1 MLHILLT
8 LLKILGWVL
17 LAVLGLIL
25 LITLIVLFV
34 PVRYSGRAV
43 RETGWPEAEV
53 SAGWLLSLIRVE
65 AAFRDR
71 KLSVRGQIL
80 WKTFGKSAEAEP
92 AEEKSAS
99 EPEEAPREARE
110 VPPKPEEIKPEAPAR
125 TQNPPGK
132 KAEKNPDKKPDKTN
146 KKTDQKTEKKAP
158 APSLDERLQG
168 LTEKLVT
175 RIYDLLD
182 KAAGMMDQ
190 GEAAVR
196 KAENKIDHIKRKAE
210 PFTSAASMQY
220 YRRAVSRLLSA
231 LRHYMP
237 RRLEG
242 YLRFGTGSADTTGEL
257 TGLAYLLLPAG
268 NGRFEICP
276 DFYESAFACDA
287 GLSGRVRLC
296 HAAAFLVKM
305 LFDRHT
311 WRLLR
316 QLRGKR
322 KGERHG

>member
-17 LAVLGLIL
+17 LVVLGLIL
-25 LITLIVLFV
+25 LITLIVLFA

-53 SAGWLLSLIRVE
+53 SAGWLFSLIRVE

-71 KLSVRGQIL
+71 KLSVKGRIL
-80 WKTFGKSAEAEP
+80 WKSFGKSAETGN
-92 AEEKSAS
+92 EESSPEA
-99 EPEEAPREARE
+99 EEAPVIQVEE
-110 VPPKPEEIKPEAPAR
+110 ITPEPPAPPEEIKPEPQTPA
-125 TQNPPGK
+125 QKPPEKKPGK
-132 KAEKNPDKKPDKTN
+132 KPDKKPEKKPDK
-146 KKTDQKTEKKAP
+146 KPEKKAP
-158 APSLDERLQG
+158 AQSLNERLSG
-168 LTEKLVT
+168 LTETLVS

-182 KAAGMMDQ
+182 KAAGVLDQ
-190 GEAAVR
+190 GEEAVW
-196 KAENKIDHIKRKAE
+196 KAEKKIDDIKRKAE

-268 NGRFEICP
+268 NGQFEICP
-276 DFYESAFACDA
+276 DFYEAAIACDA

-311 WRLLR
+311 WRLLK
-316 QLRGKR
+316 QLRRKR